1 MPDAPQHTSVP
12 APPSTGQRVL
22 NRIDALPAGTF
33 RRCPSCTAVVYAPKL
48 EQALSV
54 CPDCSHHFPLD
65 ARKRIDLLTDPGTF
79 VEQGARLR
87 SDDPLRFV
95 DSKPYRRR
103 LEENEQATG
112 AHEAA
117 VYGTAR
123 VGGLEVILC
132 VLDFAFLGGSMGS
145 VVGEK
150 VTRAVELATEGR
162 SPLVVCASSG
172 GARMQEGIFS
182 LLQMAKT
189 SAALAELARHGI
201 PFVSIL
207 ADPVFGG
214 VSASFASLGDVI
226 VAEPKAR
233 AGFAGARIIRDT
245 IRQDLP
251 DGFQTAEFLLDHGHI
266 DAVVPRPELRAA
278 LIRLLQCYRGRRS
291 QPSGTH
297 VVRLD
302 RRRRSASRRTSARS
316 PWSTVQFARH
326 PERPHFPDYV
336 DGLFDVFFELRGDRW
351 SSDDPSLR
359 GGVALIGDRTVVV
372 AGNCK
377 GRGTRESVQCNFGMA
392 HPSGYRKAMRLMRHA
407 ELLGCPLVTL
417 IDTPGAYPGLRA
429 EEENQSGAIAQSL
442 ALLSQLR
449 TPIVAIVVGEGGSGG
464 ALALGVGDRLLM
476 LENTTFSV
484 ISPEGCAS
492 LLFRDAQRAPEAAE
506 SLRMTAADLD
516 ELGLVDTIVAE
527 PPEGAHTDRDATVAA
542 VRRALIEQLE
552 SLAEVGIDELLTS
565 RRRRLRSYGRS
576 AESES
581 PDGRVARGHG

>member
-1 MPDAPQHTSVP
+1 MLDKSHTSES
-12 APPSTGQRVL
+12 ALSSTGRRVL
-22 NRIDALPAGTF
+22 SRLEALPAGTF
-33 RRCPSCTAVVYAPKL
+33 RSCPACTAVVYAPRL
-48 EQALSV
+48 DQALSV
-54 CPDCSHHFPLD
+54 CPDCSHHFALD
-65 ARKRIDLLTDPGTF
+65 ARRRIDLITDPGTF
-79 VEQGARLR
+79 AERGAQLR
-87 SDDPLRFV
+87 SEDPLGFV
-95 DSKPYRRR
+95 DSKPYCRR
-103 LEENEQATG
+103 LEENELAAG
-112 AHEAA
+112 AGEAA

-123 VGGLEVILC
+123 IGGLEVVLC

-150 VTRAVELATEGR
+150 VTRAVELAIER
-162 SPLVVCASSG
+162 RCPLVVCASSG

-189 SAALAELARHGI
+189 SAALAQLASYGI

-214 VSASFASLGDVI
+214 VAASFASLGDVI

-245 IRQDLP
+245 IREDLP
-251 DGFQTAEFLLDHGHI
+251 DGFQTSEFLLEHGHI

-278 LIRLLQCYRGRRS
+278 LIRLLRCYHGRRA
-291 QPSGTH
+291 QRPAAA

-302 RRRRSASRRTSARS
+302 DRRRLGPRRVPTRS
-316 PWSTVQFARH
+316 PWSTVQLARH
-326 PERPHFPDYV
+326 PERPHLPDYIE
-336 DGLFDVFFELRGDRW
+336 GLFDVFFELRGDRW
-351 SSDDPSLR
+351 SADDPSLR

-377 GRGTRESVQCNFGMA
+377 GRGTRESVERNFGMA

-417 IDTPGAYPGLRA
+417 IDTPGAYPGVRA
-429 EEENQSGAIAQSL
+429 EQENQSGAIAQSL
-442 ALLSQLR
+442 ALLSRLR
-449 TPIVAIVVGEGGSGG
+449 TPIVAIVAGEGGSGG
-464 ALALGVGDRLLM
+464 ALALGVGDRLVM

-492 LLFRDAQRAPEAAE
+492 LLFRDAGRAPEAAE

-527 PPEGAHTDRDATVAA
+527 PPDGAHTDRGATVAA
-542 VRRALIEQLE
+542 VRRALVEQLDG
-552 SLAEVGIDELLTS
+552 LAQVGIDELLAGRS
-565 RRRRLRSYGRS
+565 ARLRSYGRVAETGS
-576 AESES
+576 ADE
-581 PDGRVARGHG
+581 RVARGHA